1 MNMDPESSEHDN
13 DKGQESSDSLRHC
26 DLTSS
31 DEEERGYISE
41 EERA

>member
-1 MNMDPESSEHDN
+1 MNMEASSETDN

-31 DEEERGYISE
+31 DD
-41 EERA
+41 